1 MSNLTNPGNLS
12 ETMSFRFSRLIKIR
26 ELSALIGG
34 ALVYFT
40 VFSLIDHR
48 IHYLVL
54 VPLLMLFAVLKVAYL
69 LIYTF
74 KRVEGIIKTCHTF
87 YELLFSIS
95 LVALLIILSFTLD
108 FTCLSYSIPNAFKG
122 IELNFGIIRTFFEF
136 MYFSV
141 VTFATI
147 GYGDITPVSLS
158 AKFLV
163 SLEILT
169 SFVVIVFLFSNI
181 EKIKTLTLHRTHV
194 KEKNKNY
201 KEGSPHKG
209 GINE

>member
-1 MSNLTNPGNLS
+1 MNNLTDPGNLP
-12 ETMSFRFSRLIKIR
+12 ETMSFRFSRLIRIR
-26 ELSALIGG
+26 ELSVLIGG

-48 IHYLVL
+48 IHSLVL
-54 VPLLMLFAVLKVAYL
+54 IPLLMLFAVLKVAYL

-87 YELLFSIS
+87 YELLYSIS
-95 LVALLIILSFTLD
+95 LIASLIILSFALD
-108 FTCLSYSIPNAFKG
+108 FACLFHSAPNAFKG
-122 IELNFGIIRTFFEF
+122 IEHDFGITRTLVEF
-136 MYFSV
+136 VYFSV

-169 SFVVIVFLFSNI
+169 SFIVIVFLFSNI
-181 EKIKTLTLHRTHV
+181 EKIKTLSLHKTHA
-194 KEKNKNY
+194 KDKSK
-201 KEGSPHKG
+201 KL
-209 GINE
+209 